1 MTLLHLARPA
11 LLAFASAAALY
22 AAPALA
28 QTDEAAPAM
37 TVRYGD
43 LDLNAPAGA
52 RAMLQRIDVAAAD
65 VCGGMPDIR
74 DPGRLAAF
82 DRCRT
87 AAAHRAVS
95 EVDAPLV
102 SAAAHGAGLST
113 LARR

>member
-11 LLAFASAAALY
+11 LLALASAAALC
-22 AAPALA
+22 AAPAFA

-43 LDLNAPAGA
+43 LDLNNPAGA
-52 RAMLQRIDVAAAD
+52 RAMLQRIDLAATD
-65 VCGGMPDIR
+65 VCGGIPDLR

-82 DRCRT
+82 NRCRAT
-87 AAAHRAVS
+87 AAHRAVS
-95 EVDAPLV
+95 ELDAPLV